1 MIDDSLAGNA
11 VPAIEA
17 ISRVNIVRRKQ
28 LLHNNLQTRVWQSR
42 NDAYLAESTAAQ
54 QEILRRVKRLL
65 EMVSP
70 MSDPQGRVALM
81 LCESLFHLLVEE
93 GVITKAKAMEAIEGV
108 AELTREMAKA
118 GNPPIPSSI
127 ETDLVEAIAKSFAL
141 KDNP

>member
-1 MIDDSLAGNA
+1 VVDDSLAGNA

-28 LLHNNLQTRVWQSR
+28 LLHKGSGLGSGSREIVPVWPIRQSVSMR
-42 NDAYLAESTAAQ
+42 YY
-54 QEILRRVKRLL
+54 RPVKRLL
-65 EMVSP
+65 EAASP

-108 AELTREMAKA
+108 AELMRETAETGDPA
-118 GNPPIPSSI
+118 SASSVALH
-127 ETDLVEAIAKSFAL
+127 LVEAIAKSFAS
-141 KDNP
+141 KDCP